1 MRDTLHTFFP
11 DNLTA
16 TSVAPRLTYYEV
28 CLTSDNTA
36 LAGQHTGE
44 IADLSEV
51 FASIF
56 DRCKSS
62 KSPTV
67 NEPRGPSTMG
77 RL

>member
-1 MRDTLHTFFP
+1 MRETQHTFLP
-11 DNLTA
+11 DNLISA
-16 TSVAPRLTYYEV
+16 SAGPRLTFYEV

-44 IADLSEV
+44 IADLGEA

-56 DRCKSS
+56 ERCKSS
-62 KSPTV
+62 KKPTL
-67 NEPRGPSTMG
+67 NESRGPATMG

>member
-44 IADLSEV
+44 IADLSEA

-56 DRCKSS
+56 ERCKSS
-62 KSPTV
+62 KKPTL
-67 NEPRGPSTMG
+67 NESRGPATMG